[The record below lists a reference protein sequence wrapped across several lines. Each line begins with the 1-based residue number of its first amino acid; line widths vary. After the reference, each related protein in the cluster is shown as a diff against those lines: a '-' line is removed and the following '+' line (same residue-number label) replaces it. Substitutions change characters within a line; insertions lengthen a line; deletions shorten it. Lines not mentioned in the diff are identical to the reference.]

1 MWYSPSHGLIKS
13 PRAIVKD
20 GIQHP
25 RQIFRLWSKAEL
37 ANIGFHPARMSVADH
52 RYYNTSGEEYN
63 FDAAT
68 NEWVISYGS
77 SPRNVDDLKK
87 SMKEKVKSIASST
100 LAHSDWMTHR
110 ESDGGTA
117 MSADWKTYR
126 SDVRAM
132 SNTKEAEID
141 ALTDLDAIKAYQAH
155 PIVEVRYTST
165 YDADGKETIGPGT
178 ESHNRE
184 VDKVTFGWPVAP
196 DAEADPYHVRYE

>member
-20 GIQHP
+20 GLQHP
-25 RQIFRLWSKAEL
+25 AQIFRIWSTAEL

-87 SMKEKVKSIASST
+87 SMKERIKSIASST

-117 MSADWKTYR
+117 MPSDWKTYR
-126 SDVRAM
+126 ADVRAT
-132 SNTKEAEID
+132 SNTQEAEID
-141 ALTDLDAIKAYQAH
+141 ALADLDAVKLYNN
-155 PIVEVRYTST
+155 T
-165 YDADGKETIGPGT
+165 PGT
-178 ESHNRE
+178 PNEDGGVPMIDN
-184 VDKVTFGWPVAP
+184 VTAGWPNDPDYVAP
-196 DAEADPYHVRYE
+196 